1 MRTFKPLVKIKNK
14 WVEYPSLTIDKSIV
28 FGERQLKR
36 NQTVAFKTESF
47 GVIEILSLDDLKEVR
62 L

>member
-1 MRTFKPLVKIKNK
+1 MNKEKIIDGIITFGIGA
-14 WVEYPSLTIDKSIV
+14 TIVILIV